1 MRLGLA
7 SLLAISIAFGGVAA
21 TAQAYER
28 REPASMTATRALQKA
43 RVAARKGDH
52 SGAIASFDKVLLL
65 EPDFASVITE
75 RAFSREALGDLSG
88 AQDDYREAARLEPD
102 QANAWSH
109 VAWIEALRGGDLD
122 QALADSEK
130 AVALGATNDAVST
143 RGFVRYRRGEYVQ
156 ALSDH
161 NAVLAKHPR
170 AASLLF
176 MRGVIKRRLDQ
187 GAEGDA
193 DIARAV
199 KIDSSVEALWARR
212 GVTP

>member
-7 SLLAISIAFGGVAA
+7 SLLAISIAFGAPAA
-21 TAQAYER
+21 TAWADGR
-28 REPASMTATRALQKA
+28 REPASVAATRALEKA
-43 RVAARKGDH
+43 RKAARGGDHVAA
-52 SGAIASFDKVLLL
+52 IAFYDKILKL

-75 RAFSREALGDLSG
+75 RAFSREAIGDLGG
-88 AQDDYREAARLEPD
+88 AQEDYHEAARLEPE

-130 AVALGATNDAVST
+130 AVDLGATVDAVST
-143 RGFVRYRRGEYVQ
+143 RGFVRYRRGEYAQ
-156 ALSDH
+156 ALADH
-161 NAVLAKHPR
+161 DGLVRRYPR
-170 AASLLF
+170 SASLLF
-176 MRGVIKRRLDQ
+176 MRGVVKRRLGQ
-187 GAEGDA
+187 EAEGDI

-199 KIDSSVEALWARR
+199 KIDPSIEVLWARR

>member
-7 SLLAISIAFGGVAA
+7 SLMAISIAFGGVA
-21 TAQAYER
+21 TAAEAYGR
-28 REPASMTATRALQKA
+28 REPASGAATRALGKA
-43 RVAARKGDH
+43 RSAAGKGDH
-52 SGAIASFDKVLLL
+52 AAAIVFYDKILKL

-75 RAFSREALGDLSG
+75 RAFSREALGDLGG
-88 AQDDYREAARLEPD
+88 AQEDYREAARLRPD
-102 QANAWSH
+102 QPNAWSH

-143 RGFVRYRRGEYVQ
+143 RGFVRYRRGEYAQ

-161 NAVLAKHPR
+161 DAVLAKHPR
-170 AASLLF
+170 TASLLF
-176 MRGVIKRRLDQ
+176 MRGVIKRRLDR
-187 GAEGDA
+187 GSEGDA

-199 KIDSSVEALWARR
+199 KIDPSIEALWARR